1 MSGTGAEPSSWDPLR
16 SWDAYLSLHQ
26 AVVGSAA
33 AAAAGETLDRIA
45 SRVGAILSSGGRLI
59 VAGNGGSASDA
70 NHIVGELVASFAYE
84 RRGIDAISL
93 STNATVLT
101 AWTNDYDAASVFAR
115 QVEAHLR
122 EGDALLLLST
132 SGESPNILNAARTG
146 RSKGGYIVGFTG
158 VGPNG
163 LTSLCDESVCA
174 STSFTPAVQEFHVV
188 AYHYLCAA
196 IERACLDGQSLV
208 PRYQT
213 D

>member
-1 MSGTGAEPSSWDPLR
+1 MAGTGAQKPSGDPLG
-16 SWDAYLSLHQ
+16 SWDAYLSLHR
-26 AVVGSAA
+26 AVVSSAEA
-33 AAAAGETLDRIA
+33 GAAGETLDRIA
-45 SRVGAILSSGGRLI
+45 SRVGSIINAGGRLI

-132 SGESPNILNAARTG
+132 SGESSNILNAAKAART
-146 RSKGGYIVGFTG
+146 KGGYVVGFTG
-158 VGPNG
+158 AGPNG
-163 LTSLCDESVCA
+163 LTSLCDDSVCA
-174 STSFTPAVQEFHVV
+174 STSFTPAVQEFHAV

-196 IERACLDGQSLV
+196 IERACLEGQPLV
-208 PRYQT
+208 PRYQSE
-213 D
+213 